1 MITENLSS
9 KQYMLKYGINIEVG
23 HVYKN
28 FLEVLE
34 AVGLPVELSQ
44 SKSSKSRIIDS
55 LKEHTVY
62 RRSGQKWVFQEN
74 NYGKIKEF
82 PELEEGEILL
92 PYDDQE
98 VYYVSSFG
106 RIWNRKNCEWISKY
120 EYNGRY
126 KVSLYSHPHILS
138 RVVALT
144 FIPNPD
150 NKQEV
155 NHKDENPKNDR
166 VDNLEW
172 MTRKENNNYGTR
184 IQRAS
189 ETRAKNHPNSGFNK
203 GMPVSDE
210 IKQKRAQTIKER
222 CPEGWGSWNKG
233 RKRKP
238 ALESKQKAI
247 QKIKSLIIQYN
258 ISFEDIYPPS
268 DI

>member
-1 MITENLSS
+1 MIAENLSS

-44 SKSSKSRIIDS
+44 SKSSKSRIIES

-82 PELEEGEILL
+82 PELEEGKILL

-106 RIWNRKNCEWISKY
+106 RIWNRKNREWISKY
-120 EYNGRY
+120 EYKGRY
-126 KVSLYSHPHILS
+126 KVSLYSHPYILS
-138 RVVALT
+138 RVVAMT

-150 NKQEV
+150 NKPEV
-155 NHKDENPKNDR
+155 NHKEEKKKNDR

-189 ETRAKNHPNSGFNK
+189 ETRAKNHPGSGFNK
-203 GMPVSDE
+203 GIPVSDE

-222 CPEGWGSWNKG
+222 YPEGWGSWNKG
-233 RKRKP
+233 KKHNKIKGK
-238 ALESKQKAI
+238 EKAI
-247 QKIKSLIIQYN
+247 AEIKELILQYD
-258 ISFEDIYPPS
+258 ISIEEIFN
-268 DI
+268 

>member
-1 MITENLSS
+1 MIAENLSS

-44 SKSSKSRIIDS
+44 SKSSKRRIVES
-55 LKEHTVY
+55 LKEHTIY

-82 PELEEGEILL
+82 PELEEGEALL
-92 PYDDQE
+92 PYDDRGI
-98 VYYVSSFG
+98 YYVSNFG
-106 RIWNRKNCEWISKY
+106 RIWNRKNREWISKY
-120 EYNGRY
+120 EYKGRY

-138 RVVALT
+138 RVVAIT

-150 NKQEV
+150 NKPEV

-172 MTRKENNNYGTR
+172 VTRKENLNYGTR
-184 IQRAS
+184 TQRAS
-189 ETRAKNHPNSGFNK
+189 ETRAKNHPGSGFNK
-203 GMPVSDE
+203 GMSPSEEV
-210 IKQKRAQTIKER
+210 KQKIRNTIKEKY
-222 CPEGWGSWNKG
+222 PEGWGSWNKG
-233 RKRKP
+233 KNRKR
-238 ALESKQKAI
+238 SSNFKQKAI
-247 QKIKSLIIQYN
+247 QKIKTLILQYN